1 MQTHLGLDVG
11 SSAPRPQPRRRVT
24 WVDAVVTAVCMLVF
38 PPLGLLLLLTG
49 PMPRRAKL
57 VGLVLWIVLWG
68 FPFAYWL
75 AAHVGR

>member
-1 MQTHLGLDVG
+1 M
-11 SSAPRPQPRRRVT
+11 
-24 WVDAVVTAVCMLVF
+24 VTAVCMLVF